1 MTGAPL
7 KVRGFSRLA
16 PHEQAVLALS
26 AVAAGFL
33 VVDPLVLSAVR
44 ALDPG
49 VRGFFRA
56 VTDIGKSGWILIPS
70 GAAVIV
76 LAALRARGRGLRLR
90 AAYGCLAQ
98 LLGFLFVSVAV
109 SGLAASLIK
118 NVLGRARPK
127 LFDEAGPLAF
137 QPFTFDADYAAFPS
151 GHATTVFALA
161 GVLTILWP
169 RARVVILTLA
179 AWGAASRFL
188 IGAHYISD
196 VAAGA
201 ALGLSFPYFLRR
213 RLADRRWVFE
223 KGPGGAIRLRGKRVM
238 RWAVKAATAWL
249 PYWSG
254 PALRAPRT

>member
-1 MTGAPL
+1 MMTAPL
-7 KVRGFSRLA
+7 KRRSLSRLA
-16 PHEQAVLALS
+16 PYEQAMLVLS

-33 VVDPLVLSAVR
+33 LVDPLVLSAVR
-44 ALDPG
+44 ALDPE
-49 VRGFFRA
+49 VRGVFRA

-76 LAALRARGRGLRLR
+76 LAVLRARERGSRLR

-109 SGLAASLIK
+109 SGLASSLIK

-161 GVLTILWP
+161 GVLAILWP

-188 IGAHYISD
+188 IGAHYVSD

-213 RLADRRWVFE
+213 RLADRRWLF
-223 KGPGGAIRLRGKRVM
+223 GRRPDGTIRLRGKRLM
-238 RWAVKAATAWL
+238 RWAVKAAAARL
-249 PYWSG
+249 PHWSG
-254 PALRAPRT
+254 PALRGPRA